1 VHPDE
6 AAFVGESST
15 GRGTGWQ
22 TTAALRV
29 ALDIERFAQVCRCE
43 NSSFLALLPTLTNR
57 IGGNIQVESEAVGR
71 MIIRDVD
78 T

>member
-1 VHPDE
+1 MRE
-6 AAFVGESST
+6 QFLS
-15 GRGTGWQ
+15 R
-22 TTAALRV
+22 ALR
-29 ALDIERFAQVCRCE
+29 E
-43 NSSFLALLPTLTNR
+43 LTNR